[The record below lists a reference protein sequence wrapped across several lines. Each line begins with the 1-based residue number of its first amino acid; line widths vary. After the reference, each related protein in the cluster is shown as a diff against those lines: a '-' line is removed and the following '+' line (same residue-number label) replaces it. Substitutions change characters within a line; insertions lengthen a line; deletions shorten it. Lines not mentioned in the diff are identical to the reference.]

1 MAKIQI
7 TYFNFD
13 QNSIQVS
20 NFTLVNFLITPKKK
34 KKIIHLSCGWD
45 ENGGPITQK
54 AERDKPIPKII
65 WGSLFRGCF
74 GLRQAHFNEEYKGT
88 SWGEELHLGEIPT
101 RTYTS

>member
-20 NFTLVNFLITPKKK
+20 NFTFVNFLITPKKKK

-45 ENGGPITQK
+45 ENGGPIT
-54 AERDKPIPKII
+54 
-65 WGSLFRGCF
+65 
-74 GLRQAHFNEEYKGT
+74 
-88 SWGEELHLGEIPT
+88 
-101 RTYTS
+101 

>member
-20 NFTLVNFLITPKKK
+20 NFTFVNFLITPKK

-45 ENGGPITQK
+45 ENGGPIT
-54 AERDKPIPKII
+54 
-65 WGSLFRGCF
+65 
-74 GLRQAHFNEEYKGT
+74 
-88 SWGEELHLGEIPT
+88 
-101 RTYTS
+101 

>member
-20 NFTLVNFLITPKKK
+20 NFTFVNFLITPKKKKK

-45 ENGGPITQK
+45 ENGGPIT
-54 AERDKPIPKII
+54 
-65 WGSLFRGCF
+65 
-74 GLRQAHFNEEYKGT
+74 
-88 SWGEELHLGEIPT
+88 
-101 RTYTS
+101 